1 MPGYRLEKNGAFVI
15 HDYNFTRPW
24 SSFFPG
30 IAGLFG
36 IPIWAFYV
44 NRGQCISSVGIR
56 SKDEAIMEF
65 IPANKAYQL
74 TPSQGFRTFIKLKDK
89 KESIFYEPFS
99 PREGALSRSIKNKMV
114 VRAFDLKLVEE
125 HASLGLEVEVSYFSV
140 PQAPYAALARELVI
154 KNTSRMPK
162 HLEFLDGLS
171 VIVPCGVN
179 NWFLKEMSRT
189 IEAWMTVEMPAKG
202 VPVYRLTTDPRDTAQ
217 VAFIKGA
224 NFYAGF
230 QENKDCAQT
239 KVIVDPKA
247 VFGEASDFSLPLN
260 FIKSGSFSYPKN
272 QTAENKFPC
281 GFSYVDTRLKPG
293 AEVRFYSMIGH
304 VFDVADIKK
313 LGIGKIDKDF
323 MRDKRLLNQLLIE
336 GIMDKVFTASSIP
349 EFDLYAR
356 QTYLDNVLRGGL
368 PYTFA
373 LDGGKKSVYVFSRK
387 HGDLE
392 RDYNRFLVAAT
403 YFSEGE
409 GNYRDVNQNRRSDIF
424 FEPLLG
430 EKNIIDF
437 MNLIQLDGYNPLI
450 FKGERFV
457 ISQEAFSRRARA
469 SRASGALNL
478 PQKDSKKIANIIS
491 KPFTIGEI
499 FHYIRENNITLP
511 CSCELFVRELL
522 TLSSSSEEAAFGE
535 GYWSDHWTYNT
546 DLLESFNS
554 VYPDRTKELLFEKKV
569 FTYFDTHAF
578 VKPRAER
585 YTAQHG
591 EIRQYHSIFL
601 DEEKSALIS
610 RRREAKNKV
619 RTHFGEG
626 DILKTTLIDKILM
639 LIVNKLSTLD
649 PFGAGIEME
658 ADKPSWYDAL
668 NGLPGLFGS
677 SASETFEL
685 KRLIILL
692 KGLFLKW
699 GIPADKQVL
708 VIVEVAEFF
717 EGLLGLLASNASDLE
732 YWDKANSLKESYRLK
747 VRRGVSGD
755 FKNIHASK
763 IQEFFDMALTKLNSG
778 IAKSFDATTGCYGT
792 YFSHKAVRR
801 GPSGTLGL
809 SGPSVPSTLEFT
821 QARLP
826 LFLEGFVHAL
836 RTEKDKALSIHK
848 ALRRSPLW
856 DKKLKMYKVNAS
868 LANESFEIGR
878 AKAFVPGWLEN
889 ESIWLHMEYKY
900 LIELLKN
907 GLYDEFYE
915 DFFRVLVPFQAP
927 SVYGRSILENSSFI
941 VSSVH
946 PDKSLHGA
954 GFVARLSG
962 STAEFIHM
970 WLLMN
975 VGPEPFFL
983 DKAGA
988 LSLRLRPVLCGKLFA
1003 RGPKIAKRAKRAKQ
1017 KAPEYSFLFLG
1028 KTRVTYINPKGK
1040 DTFGKGG
1047 VGPVRIRLFGPL
1059 GLIAETEGG
1068 VVRSPYA
1075 EIVRSGEVERI
1086 EVILDKTLP

>member
-1 MPGYRLEKNGAFVI
+1 MKTINNKTSGYGLEKDGSFVI
-15 HDYNFTRPW
+15 NNYNSTRPW

-44 NRGQCISSVGIR
+44 NRGQCMASVGIR

-99 PREGALSRSIKNKMV
+99 PGGCALSPEIKNKMV
-114 VRAFDLKLVEE
+114 IRAFDLSLKES
-125 HASLGLEVEVSYFSV
+125 HTHLGLEVEVSYFSI
-140 PQAPYAALARELVI
+140 PASPYAALARELVI
-154 KNTSRMPK
+154 RNTSRRPK

-171 VIVPCGVN
+171 LIVPCGVN

-189 IEAWMTVEMPAKG
+189 IEAWMTVEMPQKG

-217 VAFIKGA
+217 VAFLKGA

-230 QENKDCAQT
+230 QENKDCAAS
-239 KVIVDPKA
+239 KVVVDPKA
-247 VFGEASDFSLPLN
+247 VFGEATDLGLPLN
-260 FIKSGSFSYPKN
+260 FIKSGPFSYPRH
-272 QTAENKFPC
+272 QRAYNKFPC
-281 GFSYVDTRLKPG
+281 CFSYCDTELKAG
-293 AEVRFYSMIGH
+293 AEVKYYSMIGH
-304 VFDVADIKK
+304 VFDVNDIKK
-313 LGIGKIDKDF
+313 QNIAKIDKDF
-323 MRDKRLLNQLLIE
+323 MHEKRLANQRLIE
-336 GIMDKVFTASSIP
+336 GITDKVFTESSIP

-368 PYTFA
+368 PVTFA
-373 LDGGKKSVYVFSRK
+373 LKGAKKSVYVFSRK

-392 RDYNRFLVAAT
+392 RDYNRFLVPAT

-409 GNYRDVNQNRRSDIF
+409 GNYRDVNQNRRSDVF

-430 EKNIIDF
+430 EKNVVDF

-450 FKGERFV
+450 FKGEKF
-457 ISQEAFSRRARA
+457 IIPQEAFSARARA
-469 SRASGALNL
+469 LKIC
-478 PQKDSKKIANIIS
+478 QKDAQKMAHIVS
-491 KPFTIGEI
+491 KPFFIGEI
-499 FHYIRENNITLP
+499 FQYILENNITLP
-511 CSCELFVRELL
+511 CSYEQFVRELL
-522 TLSSSSEEAAFGE
+522 GLATSSEEAAFGE

-554 VYPDRTKELLFEKKV
+554 IYPDRAKELLFDKNI
-569 FTYFDTHAF
+569 FTYFDTNAF

-585 YTAQHG
+585 YTAHHG
-591 EIRQYHSIFL
+591 EMRQYHSIFH
-601 DEEKSALIS
+601 DEEKNSLIS
-610 RRREAKNKV
+610 HRHESKNKV
-619 RTHFGEG
+619 RTKFGKG
-626 DILKTTLIDKILM
+626 DILRTTLIDK
-639 LIVNKLSTLD
+639 LITLIINKLSTLD

-658 ADKPSWYDAL
+658 ADKPGWYDAL

-677 SASETFEL
+677 SSCETFEL
-685 KRLIILL
+685 KRLIVLL
-692 KGLFLKW
+692 KVLFLKW
-699 GIPADKQVL
+699 GIPADKQIAVA
-708 VIVEVAEFF
+708 VEIAEFF
-717 EGLLGLLASNASDLE
+717 EGLLGLLNSNASDLE

-747 VRRGVSGD
+747 VRMGVSGD
-755 FKNIHASK
+755 LKDISISK
-763 IQEFFDMALTKLNSG
+763 IQELFDQALVKLNLAV
-778 IAKSFDATTGCYGT
+778 AKSFDAKTGCFTT
-792 YFSHKAVRR
+792 YFSHKAVRL
-801 GPSGTLGL
+801 GTSSQPSE
-809 SGPSVPSTLEFT
+809 LEFT
-821 QARLP
+821 QAKLP

-836 RTEKDKALSIHK
+836 RTEKEKARSIHK
-848 ALRRSPLW
+848 ALRKSPLW

-868 LANESFEIGR
+868 LADESFEIGR

-889 ESIWLHMEYKY
+889 GSIWLHMEYKY
-900 LIELLKN
+900 IIELLKS

-915 DFFRVLVPFQAP
+915 DFFRVLVPFQKP

-975 VGPEPFFL
+975 AGPEPFFL
-983 DKAGA
+983 DNDGS
-988 LSLRLRPVLCGKLFA
+988 LSLRFRPVISSKFFK
-1003 RGPKIAKRAKRAKQ
+1003 RGA
-1017 KAPEYSFLFLG
+1017 YSFLFLG
-1028 KTRVTYINPKGK
+1028 HTSVTYINPKGK
-1040 DTFGKGG
+1040 DTFGKEG
-1047 VGPVRIRLFGPL
+1047 VGPVSIRLFGPEARPEAKH
-1059 GLIAETEGG
+1059 GLIAEIEGG
-1068 VVRSPYA
+1068 IIRSPYA
-1075 EIVRSGEVERI
+1075 EMVRSGEVERV
-1086 EVILDKTLP
+1086 EVVLGKIG